1 MLAAHL
7 DNLLFLL
14 FIAVAIFFQ
23 ILTRAATKGRRRPS
37 DTSRRSTSPSQV
49 SRPIPRE
56 PEETDEERV
65 RKFLEALGQPTTS
78 KPPAPVAPRPTYQR
92 PTVLPHVPPPLR
104 SPLPPLTTRPPE
116 SEPVWR
122 LPREFQLPG
131 QIIPTR
137 EARTFRPKVAEAPA
151 FQVQQGPPPLESVP
165 VFKSAA
171 EAYAIATQPISKSVE
186 TKIDLATLL
195 RSTSGLRDAI
205 ILREIF
211 GPPRSLQPLDL
222 VGTV

>member
-14 FIAVAIFFQ
+14 FVAIAIFFQ
-23 ILTRAATKGRRRPS
+23 ILTRAATKGRRRPG

-56 PEETDEERV
+56 PDQSDEERV

-92 PTVLPHVPPPLR
+92 PTVLPHVSPPLR
-104 SPLPPLTTRPPE
+104 SPLPPLTARPPD
-116 SEPVWR
+116 
-122 LPREFQLPG
+122 LPG
-131 QIIPTR
+131 ET
-137 EARTFRPKVAEAPA
+137 PA
-151 FQVQQGPPPLESVP
+151 FEVQQGPPPLESVP
-165 VFKSAA
+165 MIKSAA
-171 EAYAIATQPISKSVE
+171 EAYAIAMQPISKSVE

>member
-14 FIAVAIFFQ
+14 FVAIAIFFQ
-23 ILTRAATKGRRRPS
+23 ILTRAATKGRRRPG
-37 DTSRRSTSPSQV
+37 DTSRRSTSPSQTP
-49 SRPIPRE
+49 RPLPRE
-56 PEETDEERV
+56 PDQSDEERV

-92 PTVLPHVPPPLR
+92 PTVLPHVSPPLR
-104 SPLPPLTTRPPE
+104 SPLPPLTTRPPD
-116 SEPVWR
+116 
-122 LPREFQLPG
+122 LPG
-131 QIIPTR
+131 ET
-137 EARTFRPKVAEAPA
+137 PA
-151 FQVQQGPPPLESVP
+151 FEVQQGPPALESVP
-165 VFKSAA
+165 VIKSAA

-195 RSTSGLRDAI
+195 KSTSGLRDAI